1 MSDADSTS
9 GGGAALTLASRAYC
23 HLCDEM
29 LAELRPLAAAH
40 GATIEVVDVDADPA
54 LEAAWGDS
62 VPALFLGSPAPGAL
76 LCRYRLDATRVAA
89 ALAGANRV
97 PTAVAPAPVFR

>member
-1 MSDADSTS
+1 MSEAAAAS

-40 GATIEVVDVDADPA
+40 GASIEVVDVDADPA

-62 VPALFLGSPAPGAL
+62 VPALFLGSPAPGTL
-76 LCRYRLDATRVAA
+76 LCRYRLDAACVAA

-97 PTAVAPAPVFR
+97 PATVAPAPVFR